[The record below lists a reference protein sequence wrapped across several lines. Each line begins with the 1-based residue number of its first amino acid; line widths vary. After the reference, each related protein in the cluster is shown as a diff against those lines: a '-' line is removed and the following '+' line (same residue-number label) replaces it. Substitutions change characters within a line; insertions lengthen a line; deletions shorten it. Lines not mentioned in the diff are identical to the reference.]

1 MHWLKIKN
9 IRCFA
14 EPDPIEIRPLTLL
27 IGENSTGKTTV
38 MACLHTLLCFFAGH
52 GVRFNRGPFE
62 MGSFMEIARKRDG
75 NGGQAEGFSLSIGG
89 TEDSFEWGFDFSR
102 KENGLEP
109 RLSEIRYRAPDF
121 RATLSGD
128 RLALKTASGELSMRT
143 FHGSNSDLVT
153 RGSPEFAI
161 YLAITNGYTGRSDS
175 ENRKLS
181 KLHKEAFKRDEWY
194 YSFKDFYYPFAF
206 RGRRG
211 SYLPLDLR
219 DLHALGPIRSRPQRT
234 YASVQDM
241 EDPEGSH
248 APAYLASLFRH
259 DKDKWR
265 EFKQRLD
272 RLGTAL
278 GLFKSIS
285 IRGHGKNPSDPFQ
298 IELKVAPGAA
308 GNLISDM
315 GYGVG
320 QMLPVLVDV
329 LRARE
334 QDFFLIQQPEI
345 HLHPRGQAELGSFF
359 GRRAKEGKH
368 TFLVETHSDY
378 LLDRVR
384 TDVRDKEHP
393 LGAEDVSIIYFERA
407 RKGSEVKIHN
417 IALDKQ
423 GNFQNAPDSYRDF
436 FIKEH
441 QRFLG
446 ID

>member
-62 MGSFMEIARKRDG
+62 MGSFREIARKVDG

-128 RLALKTASGELSMRT
+128 RLVLKTASGESSTQAHELD
-143 FHGSNSDLVT
+143 SDFSTL
-153 RGSPEFAI
+153 GSPDFTI
-161 YLAITNGYTGRSDS
+161 YLAITKGSIANSDS

-181 KLHKEAFKRDEWY
+181 ELYKEAFKKEQRH
-194 YSFKDFYYPFAF
+194 YSFEDFYYPFAP
-206 RGRRG
+206 RRRRG
-211 SYLPLDLR
+211 FYLPLDLR
-219 DLHALGPIRSRPQRT
+219 KLHALGPIRSRPQRT
-234 YASVQDM
+234 YTPVQDM

-248 APAYLASLFRH
+248 APAYLASLFRY
-259 DKDKWR
+259 DKDGWR

-272 RLGTAL
+272 RLGAAL

-285 IRGHGKNPSDPFQ
+285 IRGHGKNDGDPFQ

-329 LRARE
+329 LRACE

-359 GRRAKEGKH
+359 GRMAKEGKH

-393 LGAEDVSIIYFERA
+393 LTAEDVSIVYFERA

>member
-38 MACLHTLLCFFAGH
+38 MACLHTLLCFFSGH

-62 MGSFMEIARKRDG
+62 MGSFLEIARKKDG

-109 RLSEIRYRAPDF
+109 RLSEIRYWAPDF

-128 RLALKTASGELSMRT
+128 RLVLKTASGEASVPV
-143 FHGSNSDLVT
+143 G
-153 RGSPEFAI
+153 EFAPEE
-161 YLAITNGYTGRSDS
+161 YPTDNSPNLAMYYAFTQGCQSD
-175 ENRKLS
+175 RKLEE
-181 KLHKEAFKRDEWY
+181 LYKESYNGFYWPFSIKEWRGICT
-194 YSFKDFYYPFAF
+194 PFHS
-206 RGRRG
+206 G
-211 SYLPLDLR
+211 SI
-219 DLHALGPIRSRPQRT
+219 HALGPIRSRPQRT
-234 YASVQDM
+234 YTPVQDM

-248 APAYLASLFRH
+248 ASAYLARLSRY
-259 DKDKWR
+259 DKDGWR
-265 EFKQRLD
+265 KFKQRLD
-272 RLGTAL
+272 RIGTAL
-278 GLFKSIS
+278 DLFKSIS
-285 IRGHGKNPSDPFQ
+285 IRSHGKNPSDPFQ

-334 QDFFLIQQPEI
+334 RELFLIQQPEI

-359 GRRAKEGKH
+359 GRMAKEGKH

-393 LGAEDVSIIYFERA
+393 LGAGDVSILYFERA

-417 IALDKQ
+417 ITLDKQ
-423 GNFQNAPDSYRDF
+423 GNFRNAPDSYRDF